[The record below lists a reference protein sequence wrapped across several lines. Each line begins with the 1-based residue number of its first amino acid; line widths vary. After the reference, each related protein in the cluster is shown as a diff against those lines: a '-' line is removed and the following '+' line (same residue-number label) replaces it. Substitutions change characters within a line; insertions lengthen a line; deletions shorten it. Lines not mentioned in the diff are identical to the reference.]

1 MFSAVWSISMMI
13 VVIVARTIVTVART
27 ILTMM
32 DRRIW
37 VTVGHVVCLGGMQA
51 RRDWNT
57 IVCFSCGKLGHGV
70 SRCPELNETFPFML
84 PGWTA
89 EKVGSSY
96 MMISTRVAAERH

>member
-51 RRDWNT
+51 FGRKMF
-57 IVCFSCGKLGHGV
+57 VAGEPPAGV
-70 SRCPELNETFPFML
+70 DE
-84 PGWTA
+84 
-89 EKVGSSY
+89 VG
-96 MMISTRVAAERH
+96 